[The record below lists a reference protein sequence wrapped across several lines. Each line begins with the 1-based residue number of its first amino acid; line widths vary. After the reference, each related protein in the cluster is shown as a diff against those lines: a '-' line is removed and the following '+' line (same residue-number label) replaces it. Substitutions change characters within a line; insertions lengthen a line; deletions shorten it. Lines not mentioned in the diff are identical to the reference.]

1 MKRGRKKKS
10 REDQLM
16 GLGEFFNGLGS
27 FIEKLG
33 ELSERGEELHKTG
46 EIRGPDD
53 KLRGIFG
60 FNVKVGLGDEG
71 VKIEPFG
78 NVRKDEE
85 TGQAVVHEV
94 RQPMVDVFDE
104 GDHVLVVAEMP
115 GVGEEDLQLELK
127 DDVLIIAAERG
138 EMKYRKEVLLPDT
151 FSAGQMSHSCRNG
164 VLEIKL
170 ARQTPRGG

>member
-1 MKRGRKKKS
+1 
-10 REDQLM
+10 
-16 GLGEFFNGLGS
+16 
-27 FIEKLG
+27 
-33 ELSERGEELHKTG
+33 
-46 EIRGPDD
+46 
-53 KLRGIFG
+53 
-60 FNVKVGLGDEG
+60 
-71 VKIEPFG
+71 
-78 NVRKDEE
+78 
-85 TGQAVVHEV
+85 
-94 RQPMVDVFDE
+94 MVDVFDE

>member
-1 MKRGRKKKS
+1 MARGRKKKS
-10 REDQLM
+10 REDRLM

-33 ELSERGEELHKTG
+33 ELSEQGEELHKTG

-53 KLRGIFG
+53 RLRGIFG

-71 VKIEPFG
+71 LKVEPFG
-78 NVRKDEE
+78 NVRKD
-85 TGQAVVHEV
+85 EV

-164 VLEIKL
+164 VLEVKL
-170 ARQTPRGG
+170 ARQTPREG